1 MVTMS
6 ANSPVIPRQG
16 AELLCQAIAT
26 IHQYHP
32 EWFIEK
38 IRHHDWQKPQVQDAL
53 VNKLAGL
60 LDQES
65 AQEQTQRIRQLLQQ
79 FFLPAFFESSA
90 FQELQAQ
97 LNLLESAST
106 EPLAIPNHQP
116 YLNGKLVES
125 NRAIALLLLDAE
137 NLKLDIPQENFLRNI
152 CTLPLQI
159 KIAFANWKACGK
171 YDEELHQRGYDL
183 MHVPSGNDMAD
194 GKMIV
199 MGSSIHDHY
208 PTVQE
213 VLVCSSDKV
222 MTNLHTKLSQ
232 QGLTVYQVR
241 KQQDGAIAIVN
252 SNTGQTFTCPKVVV
266 PTIPPLETCIT
277 HLKEILRAEQQK
289 TGILWIELAKISQLF
304 RDKYKFSISQL
315 VTIHQPGKRARELFI
330 DRPEEFVVHQASE
343 QAALYIALFEA
354 AIATPL
360 GETALPNSTELQKKA
375 GLTAPPSLNNG
386 KSVQP
391 NPPSAEFPLKT
402 ANDLETAI
410 AKIIKSST
418 QKDPDG
424 FVNISAIGS
433 QFRQQYQQPITAVL
447 KQLEI
452 NKRYP
457 TFLQACPKLVVQQK
471 GNLWRARLR

>member
-1 MVTMS
+1 M
-6 ANSPVIPRQG
+6 
-16 AELLCQAIAT
+16 
-26 IHQYHP
+26 
-32 EWFIEK
+32 
-38 IRHHDWQKPQVQDAL
+38 
-53 VNKLAGL
+53 
-60 LDQES
+60 LDQVS
-65 AQEQTQRIRQLLQQ
+65 AQAQTQRIRQLLQQ

-90 FQELQAQ
+90 FQQLQAQ
-97 LNLLESAST
+97 LNLLESDST
-106 EPLAIPNHQP
+106 EPSAIPNHQTQ
-116 YLNGKLVES
+116 LNGKSVES

-152 CTLPLQI
+152 CTLPLQV

-183 MHVPSGNDMAD
+183 MHVPVGNDMAD

-241 KQQDGAIAIVN
+241 KQQDGAIAVVN
-252 SNTGQTFTCPKVVV
+252 SHTGQTFICPKVVV
-266 PTIPPLETCIT
+266 PTIPPLETCIIR
-277 HLKEILRAEQQK
+277 LKEILRTEQQK
-289 TGILWIELAKISQLF
+289 SGIPWIELSQVSKLF
-304 RDKYKFSISQL
+304 RNKYQFSISQL
-315 VTIHQPGKRARELFI
+315 ITIHQPGKRARDLFL

-354 AIATPL
+354 ATATTL
-360 GETALPNSTELQKKA
+360 GKTEPQNSVESEKKGGA
-375 GLTAPPSLNNG
+375 TVSLSSNNG

-391 NPPSAEFPLKT
+391 NQLSAEFPLKT
-402 ANDLETAI
+402 AKDLEMAI

-418 QKDPDG
+418 KDPDG
-424 FVNISAIGS
+424 FVDISAIGS
-433 QFRQQYQQPITAVL
+433 QFRTQYQRPITAVL
-447 KQLEI
+447 KQLNI
-452 NKRYP
+452 NKKYP
-457 TFLQACPKLVVQQK
+457 TFLQACTKLVVQQTGK
-471 GNLWRARLR
+471 TWKARLQ

>member
-1 MVTMS
+1 MVMIS
-6 ANSPVIPRQG
+6 ENSPVIPRQ
-16 AELLCQAIAT
+16 AAQAVCQAIAT
-26 IHQYHP
+26 IHQQHP
-32 EWFIEK
+32 DWLIEK
-38 IRHHDWQKPQVQDAL
+38 IRHHDWQKPAVQDAL
-53 VNKLAGL
+53 VNKLASL
-60 LDQES
+60 LDQDS
-65 AQEQTQRIRQLLQQ
+65 AQAQTQRLRQLLQQ

-90 FQELQAQ
+90 FQQLQAQ
-97 LNLLESAST
+97 LNLLESDST
-106 EPLAIPNHQP
+106 EPAAIPNHQP
-116 YLNGKLVES
+116 NLNGKSVEP

-137 NLKLDIPQENFLRNI
+137 NLKLNIPQENFLRNI

-183 MHVPSGNDMAD
+183 MHVPVGNDMAD

-199 MGSSIHDHY
+199 MGSSIYDHY

-241 KQQDGAIAIVN
+241 KHQDGAIAVIN

-266 PTIPPLETCIT
+266 PTIPPLETCIFQ
-277 HLKEILRAEQQK
+277 LKEILRTEQQK
-289 TGILWIELAKISQLF
+289 TGIPWIELSKVSKLF
-304 RDKYKFSISQL
+304 RDKYQFSISQL
-315 VTIHQPGKRARELFI
+315 VTAHQLGKRARDLFL

-354 AIATPL
+354 ATATTLSATAAQASVESDKKGGSLAPL
-360 GETALPNSTELQKKA
+360 SA
-375 GLTAPPSLNNG
+375 NNG

-391 NPPSAEFPLKT
+391 HQPSVEFPLKT
-402 ANDLETAI
+402 AKDLEIAI
-410 AKIIKSST
+410 AKIIKSLT
-418 QKDPDG
+418 KDPDG

-433 QFRQQYQQPITAVL
+433 QFRTQYQQPITVVL
-447 KQLEI
+447 KQLNI
-452 NKRYP
+452 NKKYP
-457 TFLQACPKLVVQQK
+457 TFLQACTKLVVQQK
-471 GNLWRARLR
+471 GNLWKARLQ